1 MKLIKEISICSGIY
15 ENNIKEIIAKSPKS
29 YKKFKIKKKNGEYR
43 NIFQPSKP
51 TKMLQHLVMMIYLN
65 KFEIHPIAHGFRKNL
80 RSPLRIIGNLHLPF
94 KYSITTDFKDFF
106 YSLKEDDLKYVV
118 NNSKSSLHLDNDDLE
133 MLINLTFFD
142 NNSLQKFLTVG
153 SPASPMISNIIMYEF
168 DCTLNDKVKEQFT
181 NYSLT
186 RYADDIV
193 FSSDTYEDCER
204 YYNMMKAIINS
215 SRFPKLVLNEAK
227 TRYCKPGMNRIING
241 LSVIYGNKVSVG
253 KMRKKMVKAKL
264 NLLKYDELS
273 EEERIILRG
282 NLAFIS
288 DIEPDYINKLYVK
301 YGSDVFLKLNKEY

>member
-1 MKLIKEISICSGIY
+1 MKLIKEISICSGIS
-15 ENNIKEIIAKSPKS
+15 ENKIKEIIVKSPKS
-29 YKKFKIKKKNGEYR
+29 YKKFKIEKKNGEYR
-43 NIFQPSKP
+43 DIYQPSKS

-65 KFEIHPIAHGFRKNL
+65 KFKVHPIALGFRKNL

-94 KYSITTDFKDFF
+94 KYSITTDFKEFF
-106 YSLKEDDLKYVV
+106 YSLKEDDLKCVV

-168 DCTLNDKVKEQFT
+168 DYTLNDKVKEQFT

-193 FSSDTYEDCER
+193 FSSDKYEDCEE
-204 YYNMMKAIINS
+204 YYI
-215 SRFPKLVLNEAK
+215 VLNEKNYNSEFPRLSINETK
-227 TRYCKPGMNRIING
+227 TRYYKPGMNRIING

-264 NLLKYDELS
+264 NLLKYDELN
-273 EEERIILRG
+273 EEERCVLRG

-288 DIEPDYINKLYVK
+288 DVEPDYINKLYVK
-301 YGSDVFLKLNKEY
+301 YGSDVFSKLK